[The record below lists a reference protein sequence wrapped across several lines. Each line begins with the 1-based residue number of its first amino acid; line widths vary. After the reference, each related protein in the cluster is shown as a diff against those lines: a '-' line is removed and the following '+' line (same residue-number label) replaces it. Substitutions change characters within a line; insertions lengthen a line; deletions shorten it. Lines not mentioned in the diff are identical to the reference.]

1 MRVYGHRNYKRLRYY
16 PDHSVRRNNDIH
28 VPGFF
33 IHPLEATCEKMVAA
47 PGEKNYEAEQ
57 EGRGKAEEILGN

>member
-1 MRVYGHRNYKRLRYY
+1 MSVYGHRNYKRLRYY
-16 PDHSVRRNNDIH
+16 PDHSVRRHHVIH
-28 VPGFF
+28 ASGFF
-33 IHPLEATCEKMVAA
+33 INPLEASYEKMVAA